1 MPDRSH
7 GAWKELLRGT
17 SLPAAIVDLDAFD
30 RNLDRLV
37 GLCPPSKT
45 IRLASKSVRVPHLL
59 ERALRRSPRLQGLM
73 CYSAREARFL
83 ADTGVAR
90 DLLVAYPTSEPDDL
104 AAVRA
109 VHDAGATI
117 RVVVDG
123 PAGIARLRDALR
135 GARTPLPV
143 LVEVDLSLRLLGGL
157 VHLGARRS
165 PLRTVQEVVALA
177 RAVAEAGPEL
187 RFDGILSYESQV
199 AGLGDASPFHRLQNP
214 LAAGVRKASVH
225 AIARFRAALRR
236 ALDAAGLAPA
246 TFNGAG
252 TGSFD
257 FAAEEAA
264 LTELTAGSALLSSH
278 LFDYYRNIRFEP
290 ALWFALPVV
299 RVSDP
304 GFATCL
310 GGGYVASG
318 AAGPDRLPLPVSPA
332 GAALLSTEG
341 AGEVQTPVRLPP
353 GVALELRDPVIFRP
367 AKAGELAER
376 FERYLL
382 VADDA
387 VAGKARTYR
396 GLGQCF
402 F

>member
-1 MPDRSH
+1 
-7 GAWKELLRGT
+7 
-17 SLPAAIVDLDAFD
+17 
-30 RNLDRLV
+30 
-37 GLCPPSKT
+37 
-45 IRLASKSVRVPHLL
+45 
-59 ERALRRSPRLQGLM
+59 M
-73 CYSAREARFL
+73 CFSAREARFL
-83 ADTGVAR
+83 AERGLGG
-90 DLLVAYPTSEPDDL
+90 DLLLAYPTSEPDDL
-104 AAVRA
+104 AAIRV
-109 VHDAGATI
+109 VHESGATI

-123 PAGIARLRDALR
+123 LEGAGRLREALR
-135 GARTPLPV
+135 GAGPPLPV
-143 LVEVDLSLRLLGGL
+143 LVEIDLGLRLLGGR

-165 PLRTVQEVVALA
+165 PLRTIPEVVALA
-177 RAVAEAGPEL
+177 RALAAGGPEL

-199 AGLGDASPFHRLQNP
+199 AGLGDASPFHPLRNPVAAVVRARSARLVAR
-214 LAAGVRKASVH
+214 LRAGL
-225 AIARFRAALRR
+225 RAALE
-236 ALDAAGLAPA
+236 AAGLPPA

-257 FAAEEAA
+257 LAAGEES

-278 LFDYYRNIRFEP
+278 LFDHYRNIRFEP

-299 RVSDP
+299 RLP
-304 GFATCL
+304 GPGLATCL

-318 AAGPDRLPLPVSPA
+318 AAGADRLPLPVSPA
-332 GAALLSTEG
+332 GAALLGAEG

-353 GVALELRDPVIFRP
+353 GLALGLRDPVVFRP

-376 FERYLL
+376 FDQYLL
-382 VADDA
+382 VADGA